1 MPSAFYIDLNL
12 EKVLEVAEEPDLART
27 DRVFDTQHNLT
38 DKTPKFGS
46 KKQKEKKEVLT
57 AVERFF

>member
-12 EKVLEVAEEPDLART
+12 SKVLEEAEEPDLART

-38 DKTPKFGS
+38 DKTPKFAS
-46 KKQKEKKEVLT
+46 KQ
-57 AVERFF
+57 